1 MKSVHQPTH
10 DTDDHH
16 STNRWKTHPPMTIWH
31 IWPDPCGWICQVQQ
45 EESALTWSKD
55 VRFYRMTN
63 RSTDAWQILM
73 GWWSMGRISTS
84 MAVSNIFYAP
94 PYVGKISNLT
104 TIFQMGWNHQLAT
117 RFFLHRWL
125 RLRSFSQKVCG
136 KQLLWTLK
144 NGILIWVYEIILISL
159 CRISSPTNPLN
170 HQVSLKNSGQLSIFL
185 FLGCSSK
192 SWTETSRILVLD
204 HSRRSSKAPYMAI
217 QWNHVVGG
225 WCFVFFGNWRPFHL
239 GMCYCI

>member
-1 MKSVHQPTH
+1 MIYAFYLGNPFLRNPLWSSVYAPSIYSSSMKSVHQPTH

-144 NGILIWVYEIILISL
+144 KRDPYLGLWN
-159 CRISSPTNPLN
+159 NPHITL
-170 HQVSLKNSGQLSIFL
+170 
-185 FLGCSSK
+185 
-192 SWTETSRILVLD
+192 
-204 HSRRSSKAPYMAI
+204 
-217 QWNHVVGG
+217 
-225 WCFVFFGNWRPFHL
+225 
-239 GMCYCI
+239 